1 MNFEN
6 GYNDRCRRLVVV
18 AAVAVIAAA
27 VEMSIVMAAMTA
39 GIGKPESGDGRFV
52 VARTVIAG
60 VIISIVGRTIGHGRI
75 TAVATGAVIV
85 AKPSVGAPAVV
96 TAMIIARASHTDT
109 DRYLRGCR
117 C

>member
-1 MNFEN
+1 MTTVRTEVQ
-6 GYNDRCRRLVVV
+6 GRVLVVHLERE
-18 AAVAVIAAA
+18 AKRNAIDP
-27 VEMSIVMAAMTA
+27 EMTA
-39 GIGKPESGDGRFV
+39 GIGEPESGDGRFV
-52 VARTVIAG
+52 VARTVVAG